1 MRSTYILVL
10 EKIIKFLQL
19 QLFIS
24 LLSFPLIAAWGLPI
38 SIASLAGNFIFTPCV
53 ILFVA
58 ISTGIFFTELV
69 GIPNTVLITFLEYVT
84 RGWYYCLAW
93 GKKSWVIG
101 IPYELIPFTIILAII
116 ALLII
121 CHKRW
126 GQLLESTG
134 LLFMLYLSFFVAWYF
149 VTPSINFVIV
159 TKGKAMLSLVSGK
172 DGVFLYDNDYLRRI
186 KSDSWVEYTLL
197 PMLTTQTGMIVIDT
211 LWLNTFS
218 PKAMPVISEMMDYA
232 IIHTVILPYFEGS
245 LTYDQWKDF
254 FKMYSK
260 AEELGVCIK
269 RSGHHIQKTTLFNLK
284 GTNSILY
291 DKKLKTVSFS

>member
-1 MRSTYILVL
+1 MRSTHIIVL

-69 GIPNTVLITFLEYVT
+69 GIPNTVLLTLLEHVT

-126 GQLLESTG
+126 GQLLESTI
-134 LLFMLYLSFFVAWYF
+134 LFFILYLSFFVAWYC
-149 VTPSINFVIV
+149 VTPSINFVAV
-159 TKGKAMLSLVSGK
+159 TKGKATLSLVSGN

-197 PMLTTQTGMIVIDT
+197 PMLTKQTGMIVIDK
-211 LWLNTFS
+211 LWLNSFS
-218 PKAMPVISEMMDYA
+218 PKVVPIIIDMMDYA

-245 LTYDQWKDF
+245 LTYEQWKNF
-254 FKMYSK
+254 FKMYCK
-260 AEELGVCIK
+260 AQELGVSIK
-269 RSGHHIQKTTLFNLK
+269 RSGDHIQKTKLFNLK
-284 GTNSILY
+284 SVCSNLD